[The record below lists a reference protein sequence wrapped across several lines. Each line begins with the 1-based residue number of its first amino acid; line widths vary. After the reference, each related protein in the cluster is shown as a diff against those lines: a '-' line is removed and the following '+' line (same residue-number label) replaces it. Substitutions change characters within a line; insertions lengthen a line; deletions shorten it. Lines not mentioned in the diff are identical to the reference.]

1 MSSAAGGPA
10 GSVADGPATPV
21 TNGPATRVTDG
32 PVGSTTDGQM
42 SSADEVVLIPDAT
55 GADIPRRSATP
66 VTVHIVAWTHPDA
79 ESLRALQRLEIAER
93 YGRDDSEP
101 GPAPTADDIA
111 VFMVAYSPDGQPVAC
126 GGLRQLDE
134 VTAEIKRMFVTSSS
148 RGSGASVAV
157 LQHLEQYAL
166 ERDWDRLRLETGTAQ
181 PDAIRFYERE
191 GYQLI
196 ERYGHYVHN
205 ADSICYEK
213 VL

>member
-1 MSSAAGGPA
+1 M
-10 GSVADGPATPV
+10 
-21 TNGPATRVTDG
+21 TRTTG
-32 PVGSTTDGQM
+32 TTDAG
-42 SSADEVVLIPDAT
+42 
-55 GADIPRRSATP
+55 IPRRSAPP
-66 VTVHIVAWTHPDA
+66 VTVHIVEWTHPDA

-111 VFMVAYSPDGQPVAC
+111 VFMVAYSSDKQPVAC

-134 VTAEIKRMFVTSSS
+134 ATAEIKRMFVTPLS

-166 ERDWDRLRLETGTAQ
+166 ERGWDRLRLETGTAQ

-196 ERYGHYVHN
+196 ERYGHYVHS